1 METTFI
7 PYSKA
12 QSIIKKYT
20 GNFSIETKNL
30 EEAIGSYLAED
41 LIADRDFPP
50 FNRVTMDGI
59 AILFDSFKNGQKSF
73 TIAGVAAAGS
83 AQQYLKNAEHCIEV
97 MTGAILPKGVDTVI
111 RYEDITIEN
120 QQATINV
127 STVKDQQ
134 NVHFKGMDMAQGATI
149 VSKGKKVSSAE
160 ITIAA
165 TIGKAQLK
173 VRKLPKTIIFS
184 TGNELVPVSETPQ
197 PHQIRRSNS
206 YGIQASLKEWG
217 INADLQHLPDD
228 KEKMF
233 TEISSLLD
241 TYDLFIFSGGVSKGK
256 YDYLPEVLEK
266 LHVKKHFHK
275 VQQRPGKPFWFG
287 TTEHK
292 KTIFALPGNPV
303 SSFVCTYVYVKKW
316 LELSLTIPQE
326 KIYVSLKTDITFKP
340 DLVYF
345 LQAKLESDVDGK
357 LIAEPV
363 KGNGSGDFINLVHAD
378 GFLMLPQGKN
388 IFKKGEVFE
397 FIRYR

>member
-83 AQQYLKNAEHCIEV
+83 AQQNLKNAEHCIEV

-149 VSKGKKVSSAE
+149 VSKGKKISSAE

-184 TGNELVPVSETPQ
+184 TGNELVPVSGE
-197 PHQIRRSNS
+197 
-206 YGIQASLKEWG
+206 
-217 INADLQHLPDD
+217 
-228 KEKMF
+228 
-233 TEISSLLD
+233 
-241 TYDLFIFSGGVSKGK
+241 
-256 YDYLPEVLEK
+256 
-266 LHVKKHFHK
+266 
-275 VQQRPGKPFWFG
+275 
-287 TTEHK
+287 
-292 KTIFALPGNPV
+292 
-303 SSFVCTYVYVKKW
+303 
-316 LELSLTIPQE
+316 
-326 KIYVSLKTDITFKP
+326 
-340 DLVYF
+340 
-345 LQAKLESDVDGK
+345 
-357 LIAEPV
+357 
-363 KGNGSGDFINLVHAD
+363 
-378 GFLMLPQGKN
+378 LML
-388 IFKKGEVFE
+388 ICSIYLMIKKKCLLKYL
-397 FIRYR
+397 RY